1 MVYSIDVSVPQISF
15 DTSIATHTYNDLNIR
30 FVSYDSIK
38 NMVFGLCIPK
48 VYIYQM
54 KDDL

>member
-1 MVYSIDVSVPQISF
+1 MAYSIDVSVPQISF

-30 FVSYDSIK
+30 FASYDSIK
-38 NMVFGLCIPK
+38 NMAFGLCISK

-54 KDDL
+54 NDGL